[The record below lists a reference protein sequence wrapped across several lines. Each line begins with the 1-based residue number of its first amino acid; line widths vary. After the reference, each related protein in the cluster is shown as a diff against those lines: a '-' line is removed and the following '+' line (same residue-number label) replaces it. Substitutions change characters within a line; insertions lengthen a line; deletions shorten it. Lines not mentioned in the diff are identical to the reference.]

1 MINSGLKAAE
11 DPAKV
16 AHLITIFMCG
26 DVMTGRGIDQVLPH
40 PSPPVIY
47 EPYLKNA
54 RGYVEIAEEANGPIP
69 QPVDFSYIW
78 GDALDE
84 WKRVRPD
91 LRIINLETSVAKSGD
106 YWKGKEINYRMSPE
120 NIPCIT
126 AAEVDYC
133 FLANNH
139 ILDHLLSFIPLPQ
152 PEKLPFCKYSR
163 HGFQ

>member
-1 MINSGLKAAE
+1 MNNGARKAAE
-11 DPAKV
+11 ELSKA

-40 PSPPVIY
+40 PSAPVIY

-69 QPVDFSYIW
+69 QPVHFSYIW

-84 WKRVRPD
+84 WKRVGPD
-91 LRIINLETSVAKSGD
+91 LGVISKFVHGWR
-106 YWKGKEINYRMSPE
+106 RFRE
-120 NIPCIT
+120 N
-126 AAEVDYC
+126 AYDGR
-133 FLANNH
+133 
-139 ILDHLLSFIPLPQ
+139 Q
-152 PEKLPFCKYSR
+152 PEKAPFFRYSR